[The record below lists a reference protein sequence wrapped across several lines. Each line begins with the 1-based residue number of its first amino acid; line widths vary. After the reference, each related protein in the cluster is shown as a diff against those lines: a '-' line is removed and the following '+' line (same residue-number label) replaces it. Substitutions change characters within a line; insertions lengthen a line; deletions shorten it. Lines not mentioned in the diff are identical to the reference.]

1 MAIDT
6 QNERR
11 SVQAYT
17 LGLMRPV
24 ADGTIGPE
32 DRSVVAW
39 LYYREAGALVPPAA
53 AIRRIDVEGRRRNVG
68 FAWSP

>member
-6 QNERR
+6 VNERR

-17 LGLMRPV
+17 LGLMRPLV
-24 ADGTIGPE
+24 DGTIGPE
-32 DRSVVAW
+32 DRSVIAW
-39 LYYREAGALVPPAA
+39 LYYREAAALVPPPAP
-53 AIRRIDVEGRRRNVG
+53 IRRIDVEGTRRNVG